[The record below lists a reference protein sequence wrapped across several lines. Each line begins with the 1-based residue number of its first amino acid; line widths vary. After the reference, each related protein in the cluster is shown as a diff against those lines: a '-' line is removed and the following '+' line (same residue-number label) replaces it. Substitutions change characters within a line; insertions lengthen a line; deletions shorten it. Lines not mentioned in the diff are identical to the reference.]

1 MGCVTLILEA
11 KIYAGFRQA
20 EALDFLAMAFLPA
33 EGLPSTFA
41 LTAPSHVSA
50 GLSARWARTRAASSA
65 DANPSSRGHRRT

>member
-20 EALDFLAMAFLPA
+20 ESPGLLSNGFSLPA
-33 EGLPSTFA
+33 VKRLPSTFA

-50 GLSARWARTRAASSA
+50 GLLAR
-65 DANPSSRGHRRT
+65 